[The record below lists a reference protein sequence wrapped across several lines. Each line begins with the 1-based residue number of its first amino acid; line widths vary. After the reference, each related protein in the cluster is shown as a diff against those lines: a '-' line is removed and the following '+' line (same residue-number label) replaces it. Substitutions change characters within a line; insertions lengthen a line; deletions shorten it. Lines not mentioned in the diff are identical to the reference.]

1 MKKEMVVHSGRLPN
15 SNSAKLSNRDIDL
28 FTIILLALPCIMVKT
43 SKSEQQAALA
53 STMELYLA
61 TSVAVQE
68 DPDLEDDSDMEDDG
82 LIIDEGGDTEIF
94 EALGF
99 QAMQDGQEILGDG

>member
-1 MKKEMVVHSGRLPN
+1 
-15 SNSAKLSNRDIDL
+15 
-28 FTIILLALPCIMVKT
+28 
-43 SKSEQQAALA
+43 
-53 STMELYLA
+53 
-61 TSVAVQE
+61 VQE

>member
-1 MKKEMVVHSGRLPN
+1 
-15 SNSAKLSNRDIDL
+15 
-28 FTIILLALPCIMVKT
+28 MVKT

-99 QAMQDGQEILGDG
+99 QAMQDGQEILGDGRRGPYGQQGKNNWFFTSLSAPAHDFRRLFQYELC